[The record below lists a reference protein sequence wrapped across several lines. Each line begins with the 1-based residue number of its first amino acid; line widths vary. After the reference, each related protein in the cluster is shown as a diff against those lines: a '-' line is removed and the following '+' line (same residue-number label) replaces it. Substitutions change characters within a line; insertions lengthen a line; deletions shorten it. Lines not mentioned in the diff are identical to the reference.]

1 MVGARVSVASGVA
14 VGLVAVCPQAAV
26 PGRLAQAQIVRKRYM
41 AHFHHSIMASGGT

>member
-1 MVGARVSVASGVA
+1 LGAGVA
-14 VGLVAVCPQAAV
+14 VGLAAACPQAAV